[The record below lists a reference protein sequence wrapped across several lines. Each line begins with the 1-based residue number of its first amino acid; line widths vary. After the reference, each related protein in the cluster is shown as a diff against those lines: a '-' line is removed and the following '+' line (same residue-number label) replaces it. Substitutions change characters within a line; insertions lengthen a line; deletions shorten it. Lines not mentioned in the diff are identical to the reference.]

1 MQLWCV
7 LRKISGC
14 LGPPNVIIICSHA
27 HLLDLPCLGGIWTDD
42 IWALSKV
49 LDSGC
54 PKACTNIFKLS
65 NHKVSNP
72 ASTPLS
78 CQTAQF
84 ISCSYTHPSRM
95 WSIHL
100 MCIHKVFMMTPA
112 KDSCKR
118 IIINGKHGT
127 HLAPGKL
134 WKWAYSVLA
143 SWEKKHIKCAKNCIY
158 FAHDIDMQGYAVPAR
173 RLSSSSSSSHSS
185 HFALLSHF
193 HARKTLISSKTTV
206 ATHATHP
213 TYSHLKSVHN
223 TPTTPLT
230 PPAPCTAVSAGVVA
244 KWFLQ
249 LVVSLKCSHPL
260 FYLNIFKYTYSNW
273 M

>member
-1 MQLWCV
+1 
-7 LRKISGC
+7 
-14 LGPPNVIIICSHA
+14 
-27 HLLDLPCLGGIWTDD
+27 
-42 IWALSKV
+42 
-49 LDSGC
+49 
-54 PKACTNIFKLS
+54 
-65 NHKVSNP
+65 
-72 ASTPLS
+72 
-78 CQTAQF
+78 
-84 ISCSYTHPSRM
+84 M
-95 WSIHL
+95 WSMHL

-143 SWEKKHIKCAKNCIY
+143 SWEKKHIKCAKTCIY

-213 TYSHLKSVHN
+213 P
-223 TPTTPLT
+223 TPTLKASTTLPPPL
-230 PPAPCTAVSAGVVA
+230 
-244 KWFLQ
+244 W
-249 LVVSLKCSHPL
+249 HPQHPVL
-260 FYLNIFKYTYSNW
+260 LYPQELLLSGFFNWLYLWNVPTHYSI
-273 M
+273 